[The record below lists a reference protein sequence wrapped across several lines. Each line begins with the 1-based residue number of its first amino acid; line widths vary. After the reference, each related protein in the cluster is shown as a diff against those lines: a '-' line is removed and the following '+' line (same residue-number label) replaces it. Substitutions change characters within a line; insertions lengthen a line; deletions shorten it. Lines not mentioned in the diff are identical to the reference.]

1 MYVSAN
7 EAALYYCII
16 VKYLSFVVVYV
27 NDIILMYNI
36 LIYMVRKIIVIY
48 MYDKYMW

>member
-16 VKYLSFVVVYV
+16 VKYLSCGIYV

-36 LIYMVRKIIVIY
+36 LIYMVRKIIVNIY
-48 MYDKYMW
+48 DDKYMW